1 MSGAV
6 SGPIVTP
13 TARHRGVSPA
23 TIAVWVARA
32 AWLVVAAVGGTA
44 IGDALDG
51 RSRAVQLTGTIGA
64 WAAWSIGAAALA
76 VAGVATLTLARAVI
90 PGSLVVAGAALA
102 GGADAGST
110 IQLIVPA
117 AIATALVGSAEFG
130 REYIQASAYGD
141 EQRFGLRPPIGYLV
155 ACAASWLL
163 VAIALVVAPV
173 AWAAE
178 AWLPAIASTLL
189 AAAGLFLLPIR
200 WHQLSRRWFV
210 IVPAGVVVH
219 DPVVLNDTLMM
230 TSRTVASVAF
240 DEQGAAS
247 QTAAD
252 LTGPTP
258 GLRVEIVLAE
268 STTAV
273 FAATPAHPTGRA
285 IHLTALVVSPTR
297 PGSVIRALRARGYPE
312 S

>member
-1 MSGAV
+1 VSGAV

-13 TARHRGVSPA
+13 TARRRVSPA
-23 TIAVWVARA
+23 TVAVWIARA
-32 AWLVVAAVGGTA
+32 VWLAVAAVGGAA

-64 WAAWSIGAAALA
+64 WIGWAAGAAALA
-76 VAGVATLTLARAVI
+76 VAGVAALTLVRAVV
-90 PGSLVVAGAALA
+90 PGSLVVAAVAVA
-102 GGADAGST
+102 GGADADAT
-110 IQLIVPA
+110 IQLVVPA

-130 REYIQASAYGD
+130 RVFIQASAYGD
-141 EQRFGLRPPIGYLV
+141 EERFGLRPPIGYSL

-163 VAIALVVAPV
+163 TATAFVVAPV
-173 AWAAE
+173 AWAAA
-178 AWLPAIASTLL
+178 AWLPAIVATLV
-189 AAAGLFLLPIR
+189 AAAGAFLLPIR

-219 DPVVLNDTLMM
+219 DPVVLNDTLMIP
-230 TSRTVASVAF
+230 SRTVASAAL

-258 GLRVEIVLAE
+258 GLRVEIVLTE
-268 STTAV
+268 PTTAV
-273 FAATPAHPTGRA
+273 FAATPASPTGRA
-285 IHLTALVVSPTR
+285 IHLRALVISPTR
-297 PGSVIRALRARGYPE
+297 PGSVIRALRARGYT
-312 S
+312 